1 VAFAICLIFYYWPS
15 TEHGDVCSLRSQL
28 ALHIYGMC
36 MQLRNCGVEISPLG
50 GKHLASVAPRD
61 WLTNTYQ
68 ISLNPPQHSSSDEL
82 KLEFKNPMIV

>member
-1 VAFAICLIFYYWPS
+1 MVHTLKAYS
-15 TEHGDVCSLRSQL
+15 N
-28 ALHIYGMC
+28 IYGMC

-68 ISLNPPQHSSSDEL
+68 ISLNPPQRSSSDEL